1 MLQQER
7 SKGPCTFMGME
18 HHEECW
24 GKGGKSADA
33 PLGNGCSDSLIRST
47 NICLKITL
55 LSMLSVDVFL
65 HTGRSIWI
73 FEWLIVNCK

>member
-33 PLGNGCSDSLIRST
+33 PLENGCSDSLIRST